1 MAMTEELLAQQ
12 YDVRDAL
19 LRDLSGDLLGPES
32 HDETIVDAPITRY
45 IVGVL
50 YPQSSDA
57 LAPELDHDVADGD
70 EDQAA
75 PDPGVALA
83 HVRYPSSMGF
93 SFALDSA
100 FAGTIR
106 VDIRCG
112 RYEQIDDE
120 PGHEAAAAPT
130 RARRAE
136 GENRPWRRVDIN
148 SVVMIA
154 IGEPDMG
161 TRRRVHE
168 GLEVFSRIRRAR
180 DSWAVTLALINTN
193 RVPAGSVEKDSLSF
207 FQAALHV
214 TVPGVGPSPFVERP
228 MPGGLVDDADV
239 RSYSLLYRHSRTYA
253 IGHGCGVAWNIGGDS
268 DFIETSYIPTH
279 ELLLAASNPNIDL
292 PCLDLDFLAGALRQD
307 VIAALEA
314 LPSGYRS
321 WIADQ
326 RATDVGGA
334 HARTAAEHLDDC
346 ESACVR
352 MEAGID
358 QLAHGATAWEAF
370 RFANAAMLTVRARSE
385 WHRAGRPEA
394 GPSEAGHRWY
404 PFQLAFILLC
414 LPGIIDPSRDD
425 RKSVDLLWFPTGGG
439 KTEAYLGLIA
449 FTVFL
454 RRLRNQEGG
463 RGVTA
468 LMRYT
473 LRLLTIQQFER
484 AAALIVACE
493 MARRGDPAT
502 LGSQPI
508 SLGLWVGQAGTP
520 NDRAT
525 AQAQLKKLRAGV
537 AIEQGNPVQLKSCP
551 WCGTRLDESNYYLN
565 RDRNRLI
572 IACPDRICPFTE
584 GLPIVV
590 VDDDI
595 YDVHP
600 TLIIATADK
609 FASIAW
615 REEAHRLFNLDLS
628 GVLPPELI
636 IQDELHLISGPL
648 GTLAGLY
655 EAAIDGTAGSKGTPP
670 KVVASTATIRRADA
684 QTVALFARP
693 VRQFPPPG
701 IDARDSFFAVESA
714 RIDKGSRLY
723 VGLLAPGTSQTTLL
737 VRTYARLLQ
746 SAEAIPESD
755 AAKDPYRTL
764 LGYFNS
770 LRVLGGARMQVHN
783 DVEDRLKL
791 LEADD
796 DARRRVDRVI
806 ELTSRESSAD
816 IPGYLEQLGQAGPDA
831 LDVVLATNMIS
842 VGVDID
848 RLGLM
853 VVMGQPQGTAEY
865 IQATSRVGRKFPGM
879 VVVLLNAARSRDRSH
894 YEAFSGYHGALYRQV
909 ESSSVTPY
917 SPRARDRALHAALI
931 ASVRMR
937 IPELRAN
944 ERARDVDSQLG
955 RVLAIRDE
963 LVDRARIIAPADAAE
978 TGRQLNEIIDRW
990 CARARENPKLKYR
1003 DQKDPES
1010 ALLVAASDPE
1020 AGDPEK
1026 GNPYGTLWSLRDVD
1040 RSSNLYLLR

>member
-1 MAMTEELLAQQ
+1 MTGDLLAQQ

-19 LRDLSGDLLGPES
+19 LRDLSRDVLGPKA
-32 HDETIVDAPITRY
+32 HDETIVDAPITQY

-50 YPQSSDA
+50 YPQSSDV
-57 LAPELDHDVADGD
+57 LAPELDHDVSDDDGD
-70 EDQAA
+70 QEA

-100 FAGTIR
+100 FDGQLR
-106 VDIRCG
+106 VEIGCG
-112 RYEQIDDE
+112 HYEQIDEE
-120 PGHEAAAAPT
+120 PRREAVAAPT
-130 RARRAE
+130 RASRAE
-136 GENRPWRRVDIN
+136 GQDRPWRRVSIATE
-148 SVVMIA
+148 VVVQ
-154 IGEPDMG
+154 IGEPDSG
-161 TRRRVHE
+161 TRRRVHD
-168 GLEVFSRIRRAR
+168 GLELFSRVRRAR

-193 RVPAGSVEKDSLSF
+193 HVPAGSIEKDSFSF
-207 FQAALHV
+207 FQAGLRV
-214 TVPGVGPSPFVERP
+214 TVPGVVPAPFVERP

-253 IGHGCGVAWNIGGDS
+253 IGHGCGVGWSIGGAD
-268 DFIETSYIPTH
+268 DFIETSYVPTH
-279 ELLLAASNPNIDL
+279 ELLLAVSNPDIDL
-292 PCLDLDFLAGALRQD
+292 PCLALDYLAGASQRD
-307 VIAALEA
+307 VIAALRA
-314 LPSGYRS
+314 LPAGYRS
-321 WIADQ
+321 WIGDQ
-326 RATDVGGA
+326 RATDVGRA
-334 HARTAAEHLDDC
+334 HARTAAEHIDDC
-346 ESACVR
+346 ELACVR

-358 QLAHGATAWEAF
+358 LLASEPTAWEAF
-370 RFANAAMLTVRARSE
+370 RYASSAMLTVRSRSE
-385 WHRAGRPEA
+385 WHRAARPEA
-394 GPSEAGHRWY
+394 GPSERGQRWY

-414 LPGIIDPSRDD
+414 LPGIIDPARDD
-425 RKSVDLLWFPTGGG
+425 RKAVDLLWFPTGGG

-454 RRLRNQEGG
+454 RRLRNGNSG

-484 AAALIVACE
+484 AAALIAACE
-493 MARRGDPAT
+493 MTRRRDPAR

-508 SLGLWVGQAGTP
+508 SLGLWVGKAGTP

-565 RDRNRLI
+565 RDRSRLI
-572 IACPDRICPFTE
+572 VACPDRSCPFTE
-584 GLPIVV
+584 GLPVVV

-615 REEAHRLFNLDLS
+615 REEAHRLFNLDLPD
-628 GVLPPELI
+628 VLPPELI

-684 QTVALFARP
+684 QTLALFARP

-701 IDARDSFFAVESA
+701 IDARDSFFAVESS
-714 RIDKGSRLY
+714 RSDKGSRLY
-723 VGLLAPGTSQTTLL
+723 VGLLAPGSSQTTLL

-746 SAEAIPESD
+746 SAEAIPASH

-791 LEADD
+791 LESDD
-796 DARRRVDRVI
+796 AARRRVDRVI

-816 IPGYLEQLGQAGPDA
+816 IPGYLEQLGQTGPDA

-894 YEAFSGYHGALYRQV
+894 YEAFAGYHGALYRQV

-944 ERARDVDSQLG
+944 DRARDVDAQLG

-963 LVDRARIIAPADAAE
+963 LVGRARIIAPADAVE
-978 TGRQLNEIIDRW
+978 TERQLNEIIERW
-990 CARARENPKLKYR
+990 RTRARENPKLKYR
-1003 DQKDPES
+1003 DNKDAES
-1010 ALLVAASDPE
+1010 ALLIAASEPE